1 MVFLLISFDFFVLT
15 AAVIVLVV
23 AILINIVCLYVL
35 VSLVNLER
43 VGLDVGYVK
52 KAPDEFSTG

>member
-35 VSLVNLER
+35 VSPVNHER

-52 KAPDEFSTG
+52 KALDEFSTG

>member
-1 MVFLLISFDFFVLT
+1 MVFLLLSFDFFVLT

-35 VSLVNLER
+35 VSHVNLER

-52 KAPDEFSTG
+52 KAPDEFSIG

>member
-1 MVFLLISFDFFVLT
+1 MVFLLISFDFCS
-15 AAVIVLVV
+15 AGGIVTVA

-35 VSLVNLER
+35 VSPVNHER

-52 KAPDEFSTG
+52 KVPDEFPTG